1 MPQVAVGNW
10 TKIVCPQTSRSWRCS
25 IKVSYVTDNLV
36 LRSPRNCAGLHK
48 WSVTQHMLRRSPL
61 KLTDKIRSLKR
72 RENWWKLLVLGIQTG
87 DKPNHCSLSLSY
99 SQLCRHFRSLA
110 ERRCPFSP
118 FHFTLFRNFLG
129 HVTCQNLPRQDL
141 CYLKAELYKSMPKA
155 V

>member
-61 KLTDKIRSLKR
+61 KLTDKVRSLKR

-87 DKPNHCSLSLSY
+87 DKPNDCSLSLILS
-99 SQLCRHFRSLA
+99 SAVTFAVWLRDVV
-110 ERRCPFSP
+110 P
-118 FHFTLFRNFLG
+118 FHHFILHSFATFWVMSLVKIYPGRTS
-129 HVTCQNLPRQDL
+129 VIWKQSYIKVCQ
-141 CYLKAELYKSMPKA
+141 K
-155 V
+155 

>member
-1 MPQVAVGNW
+1 MSQVAVGNW

-87 DKPNHCSLSLSY
+87 ISQTTALCHLFSALPSLSQFGWETLSLFTISFY
-99 SQLCRHFRSLA
+99 TLLQLFGSCHLSK
-110 ERRCPFSP
+110 
-118 FHFTLFRNFLG
+118 FTPAGPLLFESR
-129 HVTCQNLPRQDL
+129 VI
-141 CYLKAELYKSMPKA
+141 
-155 V
+155 